1 MIAEAVSHRVIPE
14 LDARNR
20 QALVHAHASVLDMFY
35 PFKPSATITPK
46 PSDDIHPHPYLLH
59 MLREFVG
66 CQESDTLA
74 FKNREQ
80 AVVTQLMV
88 ENKRHIVYVSPT
100 GKLA

>member
-1 MIAEAVSHRVIPE
+1 
-14 LDARNR
+14 
-20 QALVHAHASVLDMFY
+20 
-35 PFKPSATITPK
+35 
-46 PSDDIHPHPYLLH
+46 

-80 AVVTQLMV
+80 AIVTQLMV